1 MIYGFESRKR
11 NRFEYDIVGRYIW
24 KGWDSVRIEV
34 WFLRRALVV
43 VVVVVVQ
50 KKRKRKRGVMCK

>member
-43 VVVVVVQ
+43 VVVQ

>member
-34 WFLRRALVV
+34 WFLRAL
-43 VVVVVVQ
+43 VVVVVQ